1 MWGAMARF
9 STARPPHDVLWYFYR
24 LFIQECDR
32 ERQGFPWTHGQIIR
46 ESPAG
51 PGEIPDRALALER
64 ASVVG
69 GGALNR
75 NATVGANGEGHRQ
88 SRREA
93 YSRQG
98 TIKPQGG
105 G

>member
-1 MWGAMARF
+1 L
-9 STARPPHDVLWYFYR
+9 V
-24 LFIQECDR
+24 
-32 ERQGFPWTHGQIIR
+32 
-46 ESPAG
+46 
-51 PGEIPDRALALER
+51 LER
-64 ASVVG
+64 TSVVG